1 MAKWTAKD
9 ERQYDHVKASLR
21 ERGTRPRRAREIA
34 ARTFNKTRRR
44 AGRTPSRRTQGT
56 GNPRTRLE
64 DRTRQELYN
73 LARDRDIPG
82 RSGMNKAQL
91 VRALRR

>member
-34 ARTFNKTRRR
+34 ARTVNKTRRR
-44 AGRTPSRRTQGT
+44 TGRTPSRRTQGT

-64 DRTRQELYN
+64 DRSRQELYN
-73 LARDRDIPG
+73 LARDRDIRG
-82 RSGMNKAQL
+82 RSGMNKAEL